1 MIKLGKK
8 IIIIKKNKSS
18 LKLYVFRMLIIF
30 IFLSFILSLKN
41 NKDNEK
47 INLSLKKPKISIFLP
62 IFNKERYLIRS
73 INSIQIQSL
82 KDIEIIAVND
92 CSTDNS
98 LKLLRQLIKKDIRIK
113 IINNDRNHGLLYSRA
128 MGIKYSRGQYLMNL
142 DPDDRLE
149 GKDNLKTLYNKAK
162 KSNLDYVRYLTKRIP
177 RNEGEIE
184 KYNMINKMQLEVE
197 DFLITNKFIKKE
209 IFLMAYNYF
218 YKEIYGPKWNFHEDT
233 IWKLLIQKF
242 AKTSGIL
249 SKYIYIYK
257 RNDYSLNME
266 IGSPIEIKN
275 RIYRLKK
282 YNKINEN
289 NNNDSYIN
297 YYKYYQYHQIMVNSC
312 NISILKENEIKK
324 KIIHLSIYFLKIFYN
339 NIEIKRNINYIIN
352 KISDN
357 KIILFF
363 NSYNKSLID
372 YLPISTIFKVLQKN
386 NRRKIISIDINNNKN
401 NIINYIYSN
410 DILIGI
416 EKEIIYNINYKKILE
431 YYKNNKII
439 ILDTNIFIKRR
450 NKNKFSNLTN
460 NLIFY
465 YSNKNKNKKKYFIP
479 NFITYTANY
488 FNYQKESNNSNILI
502 LYYYFDNELIQLIKN
517 ISSKYFININN
528 INLTETYKNIINLS
542 EIVKE
547 SELILTDSNYI
558 MELST
563 LYFTSCILYVN
574 SSQNIKRKYNLN
586 YIKYIYNIKDLEK
599 NLIDLKGISNNNI
612 YNLYKNLSL
621 NSFKIFI

>member
-297 YYKYYQYHQIMVNSC
+297 YYKYY
-312 NISILKENEIKK
+312 
-324 KIIHLSIYFLKIFYN
+324 
-339 NIEIKRNINYIIN
+339 IIN